1 VLYEVISN
9 SAGSSWMFNNRVPHM
24 LAGDF
29 RPLSA
34 VNIFVKDLGIVLDVA
49 RELKFPLPMA
59 ALAHQLF
66 LAAASSGLGNQDDS
80 SVVKLFENVSGASV
94 ARDR

>member
-1 VLYEVISN
+1 
-9 SAGSSWMFNNRVPHM
+9 
-24 LAGDF
+24 
-29 RPLSA
+29 
-34 VNIFVKDLGIVLDVA
+34 VLDVA

-66 LAAASSGLGNQDDS
+66 LAAASSGLGNKDDS
-80 SVVKLFENVSGASV
+80 SVVKLFENVSGASL